1 MVMVEQLPF
10 ATNEVVPL
18 IVDDNLYIAVGSN
31 KDGQSTCSCN
41 VVTVS
46 LPQLLQIS
54 NNNTGSSQVWNKL
67 PDMP

>member
-10 ATNEVVPL
+10 ATNEAVSL
-18 IVDDNLYIAVGSN
+18 IVDDNLYIAVDSN
-31 KDGQSTCSCN
+31 EDGQSTCN

-54 NNNTGSSQVWNKL
+54 NNNTSSSQVWNKL

>member
-10 ATNEVVPL
+10 ATNEAVPL

-31 KDGQSTCSCN
+31 EDGQSTCN

-46 LPQLLQIS
+46 LP
-54 NNNTGSSQVWNKL
+54 
-67 PDMP
+67 